1 MDMTKLLPPE
11 GVNTCSVDGVEYAA
25 GDDGLIEVPAGF
37 VQHLAQFG
45 FTNPPAEAPAAGKRG
60 KKGAEQPVVEPAAEQ
75 PAEAPAADA
84 QA

>member
-1 MDMTKLLPPE
+1 MDKTKLLPPE

-25 GDDGLIEVPAGF
+25 GDDGLIEVPVSH

-45 FTNPPAEAPAAGKRG
+45 FTNPPAAGKRG
-60 KKGAEQPVVEPAAEQ
+60 KKASADPA
-75 PAEAPAADA
+75 PADPPADAPAADA